1 MRCKRLS
8 SVAFRETQLS
18 KPSIE
23 TDHTK
28 RIRPMPLSDKPLLT
42 LGNVSKTYGSTRA
55 NADISLEIK
64 RGEVLGLIG
73 ANGAGKST
81 LMRIVCGV
89 TEPDNGM
96 LAFDGAAIEPG
107 SYSIREA
114 QDRGIRIVWQELS
127 LCGNLTVAENFY
139 IEQPEHAGLSP
150 FWRAYYRE
158 LARRSI
164 EAIFPGAAIPTGSLV
179 AELPIAQ
186 RQMVEIARVAA
197 DPKLKLLIL
206 DEPTSSLGTERAA
219 QLRAYVHS
227 RAAEGLS
234 TIFISH
240 KLGEVLDVSD
250 RIVAMRNGRVV
261 WERQADAAVISD
273 LIEAMGGP
281 AAVEA
286 AERSRAG
293 NRGGGDVIV
302 SLDPDLF
309 RTDERGG
316 RLQRGEIIGLAG
328 LEGSGQKALLDALFR
343 TPAKAGVTAG
353 SRVRYVSGD
362 RQKEG
367 VFPLWSVMRN
377 ITIGRTA
384 RQSAWS
390 LVNDGS
396 MRPELE
402 DHARKLR
409 LDTGRLDSNILQLSG
424 GNQQK
429 ALVAR
434 ALVDDFDILLLDDPT
449 RGIDIG
455 AKRDFYRLVSE
466 IAGSGKLVIWYSTED
481 LEFLECDRVLVFS
494 RGKIVRQLESQE
506 IGEDTIVAASF
517 HDVSPAGVVAAGGAG
532 TLANRIMQSIPFVG
546 LVAVFGAMAWQ
557 NPLVASSFGLELLL
571 APAVPLVLIALAQ
584 MFVVGGS
591 EIDLGAGAF
600 AGLTNVVS
608 ATLLV
613 TSPWLGWLALLGGV
627 AGYALTGIIIHAR
640 GVPAIVVTLGASFI
654 WLGLGQTLQS
664 SPGGSSP
671 EWLSALFSFSIP
683 FVPTPLAL
691 ILLAALAAFLIDNSA
706 LGTVLRGFGANAA
719 ALARAGWPPV
729 RYAVYRYIVAC
740 LFIMVAGL
748 YVTAANGA
756 SDINAS
762 SSFTLLS
769 IAAIVVGGC
778 QLLGGMISPLGA
790 VAGAVTLSLIGAL
803 LASLG
808 ISTDYNAA
816 VQGILLIS
824 ILAVRAGLTWRRHDA

>member
-1 MRCKRLS
+1 MP
-8 SVAFRETQLS
+8 
-18 KPSIE
+18 KPD
-23 TDHTK
+23 T
-28 RIRPMPLSDKPLLT
+28 PLLA
-42 LGNVSKTYGSTRA
+42 LRNVTKTYGSTRA
-55 NADISLEIK
+55 NADVSLEI
-64 RGEVLGLIG
+64 RQGEVLGLIG

-89 TEPDNGM
+89 TEPDSGT
-96 LAFDGAAIEPG
+96 LELDGAALDAAAF
-107 SYSIREA
+107 SIRAA
-114 QDRGIRIVWQELS
+114 QDLGIRIVWQELS

-139 IEQPEHAGLSP
+139 VEQPEHAGVSP
-150 FWRAYYRE
+150 FWRAGYRR

-164 EAIFPGAAIPTGSLV
+164 EEVFPDAGISTGSLV
-179 AELPIAQ
+179 GELPIAQ
-186 RQMVEIARVAA
+186 RQMVEIARVVA
-197 DPKLKLLIL
+197 DPKLRLLIL

-219 QLRAYVHS
+219 QLRSYVRR

-250 RIVAMRNGRVV
+250 RIVVMRNGRVV
-261 WERQADAAVISD
+261 WERPADTATVSD

-281 AAVEA
+281 GAFEAEQHIHNAGRAA
-286 AERSRAG
+286 
-293 NRGGGDVIV
+293 GDVVV

-309 RTDERGG
+309 RTDERNG
-316 RLQRGEIIGLAG
+316 RLKRGEIVGLAG
-328 LEGSGQKALLDALFR
+328 LEGSGQKELLRALFR
-343 TPAKAGVTAG
+343 HPRKAGAVSG
-353 SRVRYVSGD
+353 SRIRYVSGD

-367 VFPLWSVMRN
+367 VFPLWSVLRN

-384 RQSAWS
+384 RKSAWTPVS
-390 LVNDGS
+390 DAA
-396 MRPELE
+396 MRPQLGE
-402 DHARKLR
+402 HARKLR
-409 LDTGRLDSNILQLSG
+409 LDEGRLDSNILQLSG

-455 AKRDFYRLVSE
+455 AKRDFYRLVAE
-466 IAGSGKLVIWYSTED
+466 IAASGKLVIWYSTED

-494 RGKIVRQLESQE
+494 RGRIVRQLESGE
-506 IGEDTIVAASF
+506 IGEEAIVAASF
-517 HDVSPAGVVAAGGAG
+517 HDAAATGTAAPHGGA
-532 TLANRIMQSIPFVG
+532 TIAQQVMQAVPFVG
-546 LVAVFGAMAWQ
+546 LVAVFAAMAWQ

-600 AGLTNVVS
+600 AGLVNVVS

-613 TSPWLGWLALLGGV
+613 TSPWLGWLALAGGLL
-627 AGYALTGIIIHAR
+627 GYALIGVIIHAR

-654 WLGLGQTLQS
+654 WLGVGQTLQP

-671 EWLSALFSFSIP
+671 EWLSALFGFSIP
-683 FVPTPLAL
+683 YVPTPLAL
-691 ILLAALAAFLIDNSA
+691 ILVAALAAFLIDNSA
-706 LGTVLRGFGANAA
+706 LGTVLRGFGANAS
-719 ALARAGWPPV
+719 ALTRAGWQPV

-740 LFIMVAGL
+740 LFIMMAGL
-748 YVTAANGA
+748 YVTASNGA

-769 IAAIVVGGC
+769 IAAIVIGGC

-816 VQGILLIS
+816 VQGILLIT
-824 ILAVRAGLTWRRHDA
+824 ILAIRTALTWRQRHA